1 MRKTKQLTGQGGDT
15 EAIPTI
21 QLPPPM
27 EQTAL
32 HLFRARPK
40 STGNDT
46 CARTNSL
53 LQASSVVLVVDIA
66 GMGTCKVIQA
76 VMRGDWLDL
85 VALNNQGEQF
95 ETCVLWHTKFDFY
108 FGTP

>member
-1 MRKTKQLTGQGGDT
+1 MRKTKQLTGQVGDT
-15 EAIPTI
+15 EAIPAI
-21 QLPPPM
+21 QLPSAM

-46 CARTNSL
+46 CARINS
-53 LQASSVVLVVDIA
+53 AMENTSAVWIVDIA
-66 GMGTCKVIQA
+66 GMGTCKVLQA
-76 VMRGDWLDL
+76 VQRGEWLDL
-85 VALNNQGEQF
+85 VALNNRGEQF